1 MVERG
6 FIVVSRGNGFQ
17 FKLYRFISRKL
28 KRRLKTTLS
37 VTVICFSF
45 RSDKMYG
52 PASHSRSNP
61 GPKLEFGFF
70 AEIAQNA
77 GNKVFKRYA
86 TPKDF
91 STVERTTA
99 KERFERLNQTALVFC
114 RQISLNTLGPGPGFG
129 ELDSPFSFLLKIQE
143 RAIGIG
149 EASHLREV
157 RKLDIA

>member
-6 FIVVSRGNGFQ
+6 FIVVSRGNGLQ
-17 FKLYRFISRKL
+17 FELYRFVSRKL
-28 KRRLKTTLS
+28 KRRLKTALS
-37 VTVICFSF
+37 VTVISFFF
-45 RSDKMYG
+45 RSNKRNG
-52 PASHSRSNP
+52 PANHSRSNP

-70 AEIAQNA
+70 AEVAQNA
-77 GNKVFKRYA
+77 GDKVFTRQA

-99 KERFERLNQTALVFC
+99 KEKFERLNETALFFC
-114 RQISLNTLGPGPGFG
+114 RHISLNTIGPGPGFG

-149 EASHLREV
+149 EASHLRELH
-157 RKLDIA
+157 KLDIA